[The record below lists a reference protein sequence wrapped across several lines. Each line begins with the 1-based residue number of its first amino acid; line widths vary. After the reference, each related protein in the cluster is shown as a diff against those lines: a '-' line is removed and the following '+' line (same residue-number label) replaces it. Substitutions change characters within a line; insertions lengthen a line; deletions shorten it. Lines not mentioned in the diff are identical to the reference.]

1 MRTVKEL
8 YFTEKDYHERL
19 REIKENFEEDLKE
32 QTLKLA
38 KELLETCLEEELKM
52 IVKAGHYE
60 QTEERK
66 DYRNGYY
73 ERDLETSIGRIIGI
87 RVPRARETKY
97 EKLVLPKYKRRQEE
111 VNETL
116 LRIFLKGVS
125 TREAG
130 KVTEALIGVNYSA
143 GTISN
148 IAKRLDENVIE
159 FHTRELKDEY
169 KYLIL
174 DGITQKIKDGGKTEK
189 NVSLTAYG
197 IKEDGIREII
207 DFKVVKRENEVNWT
221 NFLNDLYRRGLKGE
235 KLKLIITDGQ
245 KGLLGAIDM
254 IYPQVKRQRCWVH
267 KLRNVADKL
276 PKKLQESCLKE
287 AKEIYKARNKKEA
300 REIFNKWRNKWKK
313 NKKAERAVKCIE
325 TDIEELLNFYEF
337 PEEHWKKIRT
347 TNAIER
353 NFREVR
359 RRIRTMN
366 VFTNEA
372 SCNRIMYA
380 IFSSLNDK
388 WSKHPLKEFK
398 SKKIFTQNY

>member
-38 KELLETCLEEELKM
+38 KELLEACLEEELKM

>member
-38 KELLETCLEEELKM
+38 KELLEACLEEELKM

-207 DFKVVKRENEVNWT
+207 DFKVVKRENEGNWT
-221 NFLNDLYRRGLKGE
+221 NFLNGLYRRGLKGE

>member
-38 KELLETCLEEELKM
+38 KELLEACLEEELKM

-60 QTEERK
+60 QTEERE

-245 KGLLGAIDM
+245 KGLLGAMDM